1 MALLNALYGIVL
13 YRIYFCVLEVYRG
26 GVVMRFVALDMGK
39 TKTVAMMFDEGLNVL
54 CSVLSGPGDIT
65 LDKEVVEANI
75 RRAIDSCLRVSGL
88 DLDGVDFIVFSWA
101 GLDTRRDFELAWSYV
116 GELGYPI
123 SKVVI
128 EHDAVTAF
136 YAVTWGEPGVAV
148 IAGTGAIAFGMDGRG
163 RRARSSGWGWL
174 VGDEGS
180 ASWIALQALNAASR
194 AYDGRG
200 PKTTLVER
208 IKQFF
213 NVEDLLDIVTI
224 IYRTDLIDISKIA
237 LLAKIVD
244 EEAEKGDEIARSIM
258 VKAGEE
264 LALATYNVAQ
274 KLDMLNE
281 SIIVGGV
288 GSVFNSRIVRKIFEE
303 KIRELMPKA
312 ILKEPIIGYKAIL
325 GPIIIALRRL
335 GLSVDKNVVESIIRR
350 IEEAEKNVV
359 QA

>member
-1 MALLNALYGIVL
+1 MKFI
-13 YRIYFCVLEVYRG
+13 
-26 GVVMRFVALDMGK
+26 ALDTGK
-39 TKTVAMMFDEGLNVL
+39 TKTIAMMFDSNLDIL
-54 CSVLSGPGDIT
+54 CSVLAGPVDIT
-65 LDKEVVEANI
+65 LSRETILTNI
-75 RRAIDSCLRVSGL
+75 TKAVDTCLKISKLGL
-88 DLDGVDFIVFSWA
+88 DKVDLIVFSWA
-101 GLDTRRDFELAWSYV
+101 GLDTKKDFELAWSYIK
-116 GELGYPI
+116 ELGYPLN
-123 SKVVI
+123 KVVI
-128 EHDAVTAF
+128 EHDAVAAF
-136 YAVTWGEPGVAV
+136 YAVTWGEPGIAV
-148 IAGTGAIAFGMDGRG
+148 IAGTGAIAFGMDRRG

-174 VGDEGS
+174 IGDEGS

-224 IYRTDLIDISKIA
+224 IYRIDLTDISKIA

-288 GSVFNSRIVRKIFEE
+288 CSVFNSRIVRKIFEE
-303 KIRELMPKA
+303 KIRELMPKT

-335 GLSVDKNVVESIIRR
+335 GLNVDKNVVENIIRR

>member
-1 MALLNALYGIVL
+1 MKFI
-13 YRIYFCVLEVYRG
+13 
-26 GVVMRFVALDMGK
+26 ALDTGK
-39 TKTVAMMFDEGLNVL
+39 TKTIAMMFDSNLDIL
-54 CSVLSGPGDIT
+54 CSVLAGPIDIT
-65 LDKEVVEANI
+65 LSRETILTNI
-75 RRAIDSCLRVSGL
+75 TKAVDTCLKISKLGL
-88 DLDGVDFIVFSWA
+88 DKVDLIVFSWA
-101 GLDTRRDFELAWSYV
+101 GLDTKKDFELAWSYIK
-116 GELGYPI
+116 ELGYPLN
-123 SKVVI
+123 KAVI
-128 EHDAVTAF
+128 EHDAVAAF
-136 YAVTWGEPGVAV
+136 YAVTWGEPGIAV
-148 IAGTGAIAFGMDGRG
+148 IAGTGAIAFGMDRRG

-174 VGDEGS
+174 IGDEGS
-180 ASWIALQALNAASR
+180 ASWIALQALNVASR

-224 IYRTDLIDISKIA
+224 IYRIDLTDISKIA

>member
-1 MALLNALYGIVL
+1 MKFI
-13 YRIYFCVLEVYRG
+13 
-26 GVVMRFVALDMGK
+26 ALDTGK
-39 TKTVAMMFDEGLNVL
+39 TKTIAMMFDSNLDIL
-54 CSVLSGPGDIT
+54 CSVLAGPVDIT
-65 LDKEVVEANI
+65 LSRETILTNI
-75 RRAIDSCLRVSGL
+75 TKAVDTCLKISKLGL
-88 DLDGVDFIVFSWA
+88 DKVDLIVFSWA
-101 GLDTRRDFELAWSYV
+101 GLDTKKDFELAWSYIK
-116 GELGYPI
+116 ELGYPLN
-123 SKVVI
+123 KVVI
-128 EHDAVTAF
+128 EHDAVAAF
-136 YAVTWGEPGVAV
+136 YAVTWGEPGIAV
-148 IAGTGAIAFGMDGRG
+148 IAGTGAIAFGMDRRG

-174 VGDEGS
+174 IGDEGS

-224 IYRTDLIDISKIA
+224 IYRIDLTDISKIA

-244 EEAEKGDEIARSIM
+244 EEAEKDDEIARGIM

-325 GPIIIALRRL
+325 GPIIIALKRL
-335 GLSVDKNVVESIIRR
+335 GLGVDKNVVENIIRR

>member
-1 MALLNALYGIVL
+1 MKFI
-13 YRIYFCVLEVYRG
+13 
-26 GVVMRFVALDMGK
+26 ALDTGK
-39 TKTVAMMFDEGLNVL
+39 TKTIAMMFDSNLDIL
-54 CSVLSGPGDIT
+54 CSVLAGPVDIT
-65 LDKEVVEANI
+65 LSRETILTNI
-75 RRAIDSCLRVSGL
+75 TKAVDTCLKISKLGL
-88 DLDGVDFIVFSWA
+88 DKVDLIVFSWA
-101 GLDTRRDFELAWSYV
+101 GLDTKKDFELAWSYIK
-116 GELGYPI
+116 ELGYPLN
-123 SKVVI
+123 KVVI
-128 EHDAVTAF
+128 EHDAVAAF
-136 YAVTWGEPGVAV
+136 YAVTWGEPGIAV
-148 IAGTGAIAFGMDGRG
+148 IAGTGAIAFGMDRRG

-174 VGDEGS
+174 IGDEGS

-224 IYRTDLIDISKIA
+224 IYRIDLTDISKIA

-325 GPIIIALRRL
+325 GPIIIALKRL
-335 GLSVDKNVVESIIRR
+335 GLSVDKNVVENIIRR

>member
-1 MALLNALYGIVL
+1 MKFI
-13 YRIYFCVLEVYRG
+13 
-26 GVVMRFVALDMGK
+26 ALDTGK
-39 TKTVAMMFDEGLNVL
+39 TKTIAMMFNSNLDIL
-54 CSVLSGPGDIT
+54 CSVLAGPVDIT
-65 LDKEVVEANI
+65 LSRETILTNI
-75 RRAIDSCLRVSGL
+75 TKAVDTCLKISKLGL
-88 DLDGVDFIVFSWA
+88 DKVDLIVFSWA
-101 GLDTRRDFELAWSYV
+101 GLDTKKDFELAWSYIK
-116 GELGYPI
+116 ELGYPLN
-123 SKVVI
+123 KVVI
-128 EHDAVTAF
+128 EHDAVAAF
-136 YAVTWGEPGVAV
+136 YAVTWGEPGIAV
-148 IAGTGAIAFGMDGRG
+148 IAGTGAIAFGMDRRG

-174 VGDEGS
+174 IGDEGS

-224 IYRTDLIDISKIA
+224 IYRIDLTDISKIA

-281 SIIVGGV
+281 SIIVGSV

-335 GLSVDKNVVESIIRR
+335 GLNVDKNVVESIIRR

>member
-1 MALLNALYGIVL
+1 MKFI
-13 YRIYFCVLEVYRG
+13 
-26 GVVMRFVALDMGK
+26 ALDTGK
-39 TKTVAMMFDEGLNVL
+39 TKTIAMMFNSNLDIL
-54 CSVLSGPGDIT
+54 CSVLAGPVDIT
-65 LDKEVVEANI
+65 LSRETILTNI
-75 RRAIDSCLRVSGL
+75 TKAVDTCLKISKLGL
-88 DLDGVDFIVFSWA
+88 DKVDLIVFSWA
-101 GLDTRRDFELAWSYV
+101 GLDTKKDFELAWSYIK
-116 GELGYPI
+116 ELGYPLN
-123 SKVVI
+123 KVVI
-128 EHDAVTAF
+128 EHDAVAAF
-136 YAVTWGEPGVAV
+136 YAVTWGEPGIAV
-148 IAGTGAIAFGMDGRG
+148 IAGTGAIAFGMDRRG

-174 VGDEGS
+174 IGDEGS

-224 IYRTDLIDISKIA
+224 IYRIDLTDISKIA

-335 GLSVDKNVVESIIRR
+335 GLNVDKNVVENIIRR

>member
-1 MALLNALYGIVL
+1 MKFI
-13 YRIYFCVLEVYRG
+13 
-26 GVVMRFVALDMGK
+26 ALDTGK
-39 TKTVAMMFDEGLNVL
+39 TKTIAMMFDSNLDIL
-54 CSVLSGPGDIT
+54 CSVLAGPVDIT
-65 LDKEVVEANI
+65 LSRETILTNI
-75 RRAIDSCLRVSGL
+75 TKAVDTCLKISKLGL
-88 DLDGVDFIVFSWA
+88 DKVDLIVFSWA
-101 GLDTRRDFELAWSYV
+101 GLDTKKDFELAWSYIK
-116 GELGYPI
+116 ELGYPLN
-123 SKVVI
+123 KVVI
-128 EHDAVTAF
+128 EHDAVAAF
-136 YAVTWGEPGVAV
+136 YAVTWGEPGIAV
-148 IAGTGAIAFGMDGRG
+148 IAGTGAIAFGMDRRG

-224 IYRTDLIDISKIA
+224 IYRTDLTDISKIA

-335 GLSVDKNVVESIIRR
+335 GLSVDKNVVENIIRR
-350 IEEAEKNVV
+350 IEETEKNVV

>member
-1 MALLNALYGIVL
+1 MKFI
-13 YRIYFCVLEVYRG
+13 
-26 GVVMRFVALDMGK
+26 ALDTGK
-39 TKTVAMMFDEGLNVL
+39 TKTIAMMFNSNLDIL
-54 CSVLSGPGDIT
+54 CSVLAGPVDIT
-65 LDKEVVEANI
+65 LSRETILTNI
-75 RRAIDSCLRVSGL
+75 TKAVDTCLKISKLGL
-88 DLDGVDFIVFSWA
+88 DKVDLIVFSWA
-101 GLDTRRDFELAWSYV
+101 GLDTKKDFELAWSYIK
-116 GELGYPI
+116 ELGYPLN
-123 SKVVI
+123 KVVI
-128 EHDAVTAF
+128 EHDAVAAF
-136 YAVTWGEPGVAV
+136 YAVTWGEPGIAV
-148 IAGTGAIAFGMDGRG
+148 IAGTGAIAFGMDRRG

-174 VGDEGS
+174 IGDEGS

-224 IYRTDLIDISKIA
+224 IYRIDLTDISKIA

-335 GLSVDKNVVESIIRR
+335 GLNVDKNVVESIIRR